1 MKILAS
7 SCYQIFND
15 EPAGRPWCSQLD
27 VYNSTR
33 LDMVAVALS
42 SEGPDSCDLLGA
54 LAQDTTLWGSVAEQ
68 HQW

>member
-7 SCYQIFND
+7 SCYKICID
-15 EPAGRPWCSQLD
+15 ESDGRPWCYQLD

-33 LDMVAVALS
+33 LDVVAVALS
-42 SEGPDSCDLLGA
+42 SEGPDPCDLLGA